1 MDGDFIAEVQVK
13 LNSGKDAAIYFR
25 YLDPDNW
32 YRARLQ
38 GTPSGAVLLEKMLK
52 GKLTTLDSA
61 AAFPSDPDVLRVK
74 CVGSTLEAWYNPA
87 GTPGSPTLSAS
98 DGDIGWGGVRVARLS
113 ETRARHGVPRYPSA
127 L

>member
-1 MDGDFIAEVQVK
+1 MAISSGELNVQGKQFGGEAVFTGHMDDDFIAEVQVK

-52 GKLTTLDSA
+52 GKLTTLERYCQILWTVLFQA
-61 AAFPSDPDVLRVK
+61 ASIL
-74 CVGSTLEAWYNPA
+74 
-87 GTPGSPTLSAS
+87 SPLTN
-98 DGDIGWGGVRVARLS
+98 
-113 ETRARHGVPRYPSA
+113 
-127 L
+127 